1 MAVSEVVRVAADGD
15 FELVRRVSCRF
26 GAMVTMPSTI
36 VIRVLHRR
44 TAEPGAAAGASGH
57 VDANGA
63 GDVISFDVRNAR
75 GEAAIDRGTVV
86 LARR

>member
-1 MAVSEVVRVAADGD
+1 VASGHRSTAEAALVYTECSRIWNPIHTNPAVATRAGLPRPILHGTATLAMAVS
-15 FELVRRVSCRF
+15 
-26 GAMVTMPSTI
+26 
-36 VIRVLHRR
+36 
-44 TAEPGAAAGASGH
+44 
-57 VDANGA
+57 NGA